1 MLANKTEQKVEE
13 PLSLVICDPEISK
26 SDQFRFQLF
35 LKNGIHQSS
44 LFLTKQFNDGNKRVE
59 SEEEQE
65 KPKYE
70 KDFFPPK
77 LENSS

>member
-35 LKNGIHQSS
+35 FKNGIH
-44 LFLTKQFNDGNKRVE
+44 
-59 SEEEQE
+59 
-65 KPKYE
+65 
-70 KDFFPPK
+70 
-77 LENSS
+77 